1 MLLQTILTFN
11 QKHQLFKQKD
21 TLYLAVSGGP
31 DSMAMLEFFYQIK
44 ETWSLDINV
53 ITVDHQLRGED
64 SKKDV
69 EFVKK
74 EAAKRG
80 LPVIEGKVDV
90 KAYQK
95 NHQIGT
101 REAARTLRYDFFQK
115 QLRGQK
121 KAKLVTAH
129 HADDQ
134 AETILMQ
141 LGKGVR
147 PKGIPAS
154 GQFEGFQLIRP
165 FLCVSKQALISYAEE
180 NEVPYHQDPS
190 NEEDTYTRNRFR
202 KYVLPFFK
210 SENPN
215 FLEGVQRIAEIQ
227 RDEDLILDEVM
238 EEKMRHFTQFYE
250 QKVTFS
256 IDGFL
261 ELPLPLQRRGFHLI
275 LNYLQV
281 PIGKKDYFFDFLE
294 WLQAEKPNAT
304 YSFQED
310 YSWIKS
316 YGQCEIRKKTG
327 FTSSFSEKIQ
337 LNETQHLPG
346 GWTVTVEEVQSNT
359 NKLFNEN
366 VFVCDRR
373 LIEFPLH
380 IRTRNP
386 GDRIRLL
393 GLAGTKKV
401 KDIFID
407 KKVPAVDRDTWPI
420 VVNGDGEI
428 LWLPLL
434 ARSELGVLSDHA
446 TSYVV
451 IRVNR
456 QEKN

>member
-11 QKHQLFKQKD
+11 QKHQLFQQND

-31 DSMAMLEFFYQIK
+31 DSMAMLDFFYRIK
-44 ETWSLDINV
+44 DAWSLDLYV
-53 ITVDHQLRGED
+53 LTVDHQLRGED
-64 SKKDV
+64 SRQDV
-69 EFVKK
+69 ELVEK
-74 EAAKRG
+74 EAAKRDI
-80 LPVIEGKVDV
+80 PFIEGKVNV
-90 KAYQK
+90 KAYQRV
-95 NHQIGT
+95 HQIGT
-101 REAARTLRYDFFQK
+101 QEAARTLRYDFFQQQMQGK
-115 QLRGQK
+115 E

-134 AETILMQ
+134 AETMFMQ
-141 LGKGVR
+141 LAKGVR
-147 PKGIPAS
+147 PKGIPVH
-154 GQFEGFQLIRP
+154 GQFGDIQLIRP
-165 FLCVSKQALISYAEE
+165 FLCVSKQALISYATEKE
-180 NEVPYHQDPS
+180 IPYHQDPS

-210 SENPN
+210 GENPKL
-215 FLEGVQRIAEIQ
+215 LEGVQRVAEIQ
-227 RDEDLILDEVM
+227 RDEDAVLDKLT
-238 EEKMRHFTQFYE
+238 EEKMCDFTQFYE

-261 ELPLPLQRRGFHLI
+261 ALPLPLQRRGFHLI

-294 WLQAEKPNAT
+294 WIQAEKPNAT
-304 YSFQED
+304 YSFQKD

-316 YGQCEIRKKTG
+316 YGQCVIQKNER
-327 FTSSFSEKIQ
+327 FNSSFSEEIQ
-337 LNETQHLPG
+337 LNDTRHLPN
-346 GWTVTVEEVQSNT
+346 GWSVTVEETEANT
-359 NKLFNEN
+359 SELTNAN

-380 IRTRNP
+380 IRTRKP
-386 GDRIRLL
+386 GDRIRIL
-393 GLAGTKKV
+393 GLAGSKKV

-407 KKVPAVDRDTWPI
+407 KKIPANDRDSWPI

-434 ARSELGVLSDHA
+434 ARSELGTLSDQV

-451 IRVNR
+451 IRVNH
-456 QEKN
+456 QKKN